1 VNFLDAKENFMNDA
15 VTRKDIVEGLEALGL
30 RSGDVAFVHSSLSS
44 FGHVEGGAETVVQA
58 LLDVLGPTGTLA
70 VPIFERFFEGRE
82 GQMWDRETSPSL
94 MGKISETARTWPGA
108 RRSYHAPH
116 PIAAIGPMAEDLT
129 ERHNEPDFSFDSAFS
144 RLLELNAWIMLIGV
158 SYNVCTMVHI
168 IEERAEVPYRR
179 WIDLEGTVTDNG
191 VALKKGYP
199 SLKRYPG
206 VGNTF
211 LPLGERMEQEGLVN
225 EVMIGRS
232 TVRAF
237 RSRDLYET
245 GWGAVRRDP
254 LFLVPPDTREEA
266 RKYLP
271 KHGELLD
278 ASTEKAFPRLEP
290 TDPLR
295 GELARKL
302 CIERP
307 DGDPQ
312 VEIRMKMEGR
322 DGVILEELC
331 LSGGPSE
338 RIPGMLA
345 IPEDRSGPLPAVIC
359 LHGTSGTWERLME
372 EPFAQRGAALLGWA
386 RELTRRGFVTLAITQ
401 YSTPP
406 RREPWDWEWS
416 KLLPTYGRTAMGRLV
431 SDVVLCEEYLTSRP
445 EVDPDRMA
453 VSGFSLGGIV
463 SFYSFAADERL
474 AAAAVFCGGVGSVRT
489 LIREGST
496 RYHSA
501 YYYIPG
507 LLADHL
513 DHPELVR
520 ILAPRP
526 LLVCG
531 GTEDIGMPLSGLRE
545 FQDAA
550 EQEYGKRDVEDNI
563 KVHID
568 ESPHAMTP
576 AAFETMVTWFENKL

>member
-1 VNFLDAKENFMNDA
+1 MNET
-15 VTRKDIVEGLEALGL
+15 VTREDIAEGLKALGL
-30 RSGDVAFVHSSLSS
+30 GQGDIAFVHSSLSS
-44 FGHVEGGAETVVQA
+44 FGHVDGGAETVVQA
-58 LLDVLGPTGTLA
+58 LLDVLGPEGTLS
-70 VPIFERFFEGRE
+70 VPIFQRFFEGGE
-82 GQMWDRETSPSL
+82 GQAWDRETSPSF
-94 MGKISETARTWPGA
+94 MGKISEAARTWPGVH
-108 RRSYHAPH
+108 RSYHAPH

-129 ERHNEPDFSFDSAFS
+129 ERHNEPDFSFDSAFT
-144 RLLELNAWIMLIGV
+144 RLLELNAWILLVGV

-168 IEERAEVPYRR
+168 LEERAEVPYRR
-179 WIDLEGTVTDNG
+179 WIDLEDTVIENG
-191 VALKKGYP
+191 VAVEKSYP

-211 LPLGERMEQEGLVN
+211 LALGERMVQEGLVN
-225 EVMIGRS
+225 EAIIGKS

-245 GWGAVRRDP
+245 GWGAIRRDP
-254 LFLVPPDTREEA
+254 LLLVPPDTQEEA
-266 RKYLP
+266 RKHLP
-271 KHGELLD
+271 RYGELLD
-278 ASTEKAFPRLEP
+278 ASTAKAFPRLEP
-290 TDPLR
+290 TDPPR
-295 GELARKL
+295 GDLARKL
-302 CIERP
+302 CIELP

-312 VEIRMKMEGR
+312 VKIRNRVEGR
-322 DGVILEELC
+322 DGLILEELC

-345 IPEDRSGPLPAVIC
+345 IPKDRPGPLPAVIC
-359 LHGTSGTWERLME
+359 LHGTGGTWERLME
-372 EPFAQRGAALLGWA
+372 EPFVQRGAALLGWA
-386 RELTRRGFVTLAITQ
+386 RELARKGFVTLAVTQ

-416 KLLPTYGRTAMGRLV
+416 KLLPAYGRTAMGRLV
-431 SDVVLCEEYLTSRP
+431 SDVVLCEEYLASRP
-445 EVDPDRMA
+445 EVDTERMA

-489 LIREGST
+489 LLREGST

-507 LLADHL
+507 LLEEHL
-513 DHPELVR
+513 DHPDLVP

-526 LLVCG
+526 LLICG
-531 GTEDIGMPLSGLRE
+531 GTEDIGMPLQGLRM
-545 FQDAA
+545 FQEAA
-550 EQEYGKRDVEDNI
+550 EREYQKRDAGENI
-563 KVHID
+563 KVHVD

-576 AAFETMVTWFENKL
+576 AAFETMVRWFRDKL